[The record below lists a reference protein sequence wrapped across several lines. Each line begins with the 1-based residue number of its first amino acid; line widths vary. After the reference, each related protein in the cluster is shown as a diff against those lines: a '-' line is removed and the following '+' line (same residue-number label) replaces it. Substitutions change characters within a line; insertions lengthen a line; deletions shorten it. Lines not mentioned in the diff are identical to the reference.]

1 VSRWS
6 RWIVALRRRLLVLG
20 PVAALLCTVVVELP
34 ASGASVG
41 TVIAHRGD
49 RAGAPENTL
58 AAIRSAIFKGADA
71 VEIDVRWSRDGI
83 PVVLHDEGLGRTTN
97 CAGLM
102 TTWKIADLS
111 GCDAGSWFDE
121 RFRGERVPTLRA
133 ALAEMALWS
142 ESALAIVHLKG
153 FTDARQ
159 PGRIVETVAARG
171 MADRTVFIAD
181 QPEILQ
187 QMRAAGADRLGFIFS
202 WPGGW
207 DWSFPYMIPQDYA
220 FDGDLVR
227 AAQTRGVTVW
237 AIEGRPAGLTGLG
250 TLAPIDGVL
259 VNDLDSM
266 RPTRPRQERD
276 DRAEL
281 GSPGWSAA
289 SAESLSAEVAD
300 AGLADAEPAPAPRG
314 RAVPLPADIPLPSST
329 FLSLGQRASAGRSAP
344 AARADGIGEAAADDA
359 RHTDAEQEPAAQDP
373 PARQTDSPK
382 YVEPALLEP
391 PPAYGPHPMPREGG
405 WRPSGSLPGRG
416 AALGS

>member
-1 VSRWS
+1 MSRWS
-6 RWIVALRRRLLVLG
+6 AWIAALRRRLLVLG
-20 PVAALLCTVVVELP
+20 PVAALLGTVVVELP
-34 ASGASVG
+34 ATGAAVG

-49 RAGAPENTL
+49 RAAAPENTL

-71 VEIDVRWSRDGI
+71 VEIDVRWTRDGV
-83 PVVLHDEGLGRTTN
+83 PVVLHDEGLGRTTD

-102 TTWKIADLS
+102 TAWALADLAR
-111 GCDAGSWFDE
+111 CDAGSWFDE

-153 FTDARQ
+153 FTDRRQ
-159 PGRIVETVAARG
+159 PGRIFETVAARG

-187 QMRAAGADRLGFIFS
+187 QMREAGAERLGLIFS
-202 WPGGW
+202 WPGSW
-207 DWSFPYMIPQDYA
+207 DWSFPYMIPQDFA

-227 AAQTRGVTVW
+227 AAQARGVTVW

-259 VNDLDSM
+259 VNDLDSL
-266 RPTRPRQERD
+266 RPSRPRQERD
-276 DRAEL
+276 GRAEFP
-281 GSPGWSAA
+281 SPGWSAA
-289 SAESLSAEVAD
+289 SEDSLSVD
-300 AGLADAEPAPAPRG
+300 LADAEQPAPAPRG

-329 FLSLGQRASAGRSAP
+329 FLSLGQRVPAGPP
-344 AARADGIGEAAADDA
+344 AAERTGAGEEAAAGDP
-359 RHTDAEQEPAAQDP
+359 EEPAAQRSASQDP
-373 PARQTDSPK
+373 PPRQSASPK

-391 PPAYGPHPMPREGG
+391 APAYGPHPVPREGG